1 MLTLR
6 GRIRVGVYTVD
17 NEHLADVFL
26 EPGDM
31 ILMAEG
37 HQIEFLEPG
46 TRVIEIKQGP
56 IPAAIA
62 DEMVVLG
69 NCRQFGTAIGITFG

>member
-1 MLTLR
+1 
-6 GRIRVGVYTVD
+6 VD
-17 NEHLADVFL
+17 NEHLTNVFL
-26 EPGDM
+26 EPGDL

-37 HQIEFLEPG
+37 HQIEFLEPN
-46 TRVIEIKQGP
+46 TKVIEIKQGP

-69 NCRQFGTAIGITFG
+69 SQ